1 MENVT
6 VAFILTTFAG
16 LSTGI
21 GSLIAFFI
29 PNPKLTYLSIL
40 LGFAAG
46 AMLYISFVE
55 LLSTSIEN
63 VGFLV
68 ANIAFFLGMVVIYF
82 LDRAIQH
89 VHLDTLPDSHVQ
101 LDTLPDSRQTEL
113 QKAGIFT
120 AIGIAMHNFPEGMAV
135 LVTSLSS
142 PYLGMSVAVAIAIH
156 NIPEGIA
163 VSVPIYYATQDRKKA
178 FAYSFISGLFEPVGA
193 AFGYLLIFQFLT
205 ATLLGI
211 ILAFVSGIM
220 VFICFDEL
228 LPIAIKYGDEHLML
242 SGLLSGMA
250 VMALSLYILS

>member
-6 VAFILTTFAG
+6 AAFILTTFAG

-29 PNPKLTYLSIL
+29 PKPKMTYLSIL

-63 VGFLV
+63 VGFFV
-68 ANIAFFLGMVVIYF
+68 ANTAFFFGMVVIYF

-89 VHLDTLPDSHVQ
+89 VHLDTLPDG
-101 LDTLPDSRQTEL
+101 RRNRL

-135 LVTSLSS
+135 MATSLSS

-156 NIPEGIA
+156 NIPEGIT

-178 FAYSFISGLFEPVGA
+178 FAYSLISGLFEPVGA
-193 AFGYLLIFQFLT
+193 AFGYLMIFQFLT
-205 ATLLGI
+205 VSLLGI

-242 SGLLSGMA
+242 LGLLSGMA
-250 VMALSLYILS
+250 VMALSLYLLG